1 MSNSSHADALSK
13 LFSARATDGEV
24 LSLHEYLEL
33 CKGDP
38 MAYATAPQR
47 MLKAIGEPQIIDTSK
62 DERLSRIF
70 MNRTIKH
77 YASFP
82 GFYGMEEAI
91 EAVVGYF
98 RHASQGLEEKRQ
110 ILYLLGP
117 VGSAKSSLAERLK
130 ELMEKEPI
138 YVLTYKGQTS
148 PIFESPLGL
157 FATPEQKEYISKN
170 FNIPLHRLRGIS
182 SGWALKRLDDS
193 NGDLTQFS
201 VTKMYPQ
208 KLRNICVMKTEPGD
222 ENNQDISSLVGKTD
236 IRKLEQYS
244 QNDTDA
250 YSYSGGLNRT
260 TQGLLEFVEMFKA
273 PIKVLHPLLTA
284 TQESNYTGTEAIPAI
299 PYEGT
304 VVAHSNESEWE
315 KFKGNPDNAAF
326 IDRVYIVKV
335 PYCRRLNEEV
345 KIYDKLINSSE
356 LAGLPMAPKTLEFL
370 AESVIASRLR
380 PHSNSTMFSKIRV
393 YNGEDIR
400 ESDTRAKSI
409 NEYLDAAGLDEGFEG
424 LSTRFAYKVLS
435 KTFNSDSEEI
445 SADPIRLILTL
456 EDSIR
461 REQFPV
467 EKQNSILSYVQEQ
480 KGRYLQFLEK
490 EIQQAYVES
499 YGEFGQNMFD
509 RYIQMADFWIQEK
522 DLKDTQTGLIL
533 NRSSLNTELERLEK
547 PAGIVNTRDFRSE
560 VVNFVLRFQAQNGGK
575 NPAWTSYS
583 KLKEVIQANMF
594 SSLND
599 VLPVISFDTKRDSE
613 IAAKHDG
620 FVKRMGELGYTPKQT
635 RVLVEYFVRSKHS
648 N

>member
-1 MSNSSHADALSK
+1 MSNSNHATALSQ
-13 LFSARATDGEV
+13 LFTARATDGETM
-24 LSLHEYLEL
+24 SLHEYLEL
-33 CKGDP
+33 CKNDA

-47 MLKAIGEPQIIDTSK
+47 MLNAIGEPVVVDTSK
-62 DERLSRIF
+62 DERLSRLF
-70 MNRTIKH
+70 MNRTIKT
-77 YASFP
+77 YPAFAE
-82 GFYGMEEAI
+82 FFGMEEAI
-91 EAVVGYF
+91 ENVVGYF

-110 ILYLLGP
+110 VLYLLGP

-130 ELMEKEPI
+130 ELMEKNAI
-138 YVLTYKGQTS
+138 YVLTYNGQIS
-148 PIFESPLGL
+148 PLFENPLGL
-157 FATPEQKEYISKN
+157 FATPEQKAYVSEN
-170 FNIPLHRLRGIS
+170 FNIPLHRLKGIA
-182 SGWALKRLDDS
+182 SGWALKRLDES
-193 NGDLTQFS
+193 QGDLGEFT
-201 VTKMYPQ
+201 VTKVYPQ

-236 IRKLEQYS
+236 IRKLELYS

-284 TQESNYTGTEAIPAI
+284 TQEGNYTGTEAIPAI

-304 VVAHSNESEWE
+304 ILAHSNESEWE

-345 KIYDKLINSSE
+345 SIYKKLINSSE
-356 LAGLPMAPKTLEFL
+356 LRDLPMAPKTLEFL
-370 AESVIASRLR
+370 AETIISSRLV
-380 PHSNSTMFSKIRV
+380 PHANSTMFSKIRV

-409 NEYLDAAGLDEGFEG
+409 NEYQEFAGLDEGFQG

-435 KTFNSDSEEI
+435 KAFNSDPEEI
-445 SADPIRLILTL
+445 AADPIRLILTL
-456 EDSIR
+456 EDSIK
-461 REQFPV
+461 REQFAP
-467 EKQNSILSYVQEQ
+467 EKQQAILSYVQEQ
-480 KGRYLQFLEK
+480 KGRYLLFLEK

-509 RYIQMADFWIQEK
+509 RYLQMADFWLQDK
-522 DLKDTQTGLIL
+522 DMKDVQTGLIM
-533 NRSSLNTELERLEK
+533 NRASLNTELERLER
-547 PAGIVNTRDFRSE
+547 PAGIVNGRDFRSE
-560 VVNFVLRFQAQNGGK
+560 VVNFVLRYKAANAGK
-575 NPAWTSYS
+575 APAWTAYE
-583 KLKEVIQANMF
+583 KLKEVIQSNMF
-594 SSLND
+594 SNLNE
-599 VLPVISFDTKRDSE
+599 VLPVISFDAKKDGDMQ
-613 IAAKHDG
+613 AKHDG
-620 FVKRMGELGYTPKQT
+620 FVARMQELGYTPKQT